1 MGWAAAAGLLQAG
14 TPRCSWDEPRGDQS
28 VAAPGAG
35 WRGQSGAHCS
45 GALGAAE
52 RSRVAWKGLA
62 ASPRS
67 VRGAAPGSSR
77 GDRLLPASALRV
89 VAAGAALRVGR
100 SRPPRRLPPAPAR
113 PPFAFAFAAF
123 SFLNFRLIRFRRGP
137 GPLHSAASAAR
148 PRSASRSRPWPPQA
162 GLSRAADCERPR
174 APPHAPVRSRV
185 ALSCLLFGVTLGR
198 SASALPVSGRACPG
212 PISSVPCPALA
223 FVSCHGIP
231 SGADRVLC
239 CSWVGGAP
247 GPVCAWVAA
256 PGCEGGG
263 CDAAGGVRHTCG
275 SPCVGGG

>member
-1 MGWAAAAGLLQAG
+1 MGRVPG
-14 TPRCSWDEPRGDQS
+14 PDEARPRGCS
-28 VAAPGAG
+28 RRGPRGAPGTNRVETSQWPPLEPG
-35 WRGQSGAHCS
+35 GADRAVLTAA

-52 RSRVAWKGLA
+52 RSGVAWKGLA
-62 ASPRS
+62 ASARS

-100 SRPPRRLPPAPAR
+100 LRPPRRLPPAPAR
-113 PPFAFAFAAF
+113 PPFAFAAF

-162 GLSRAADCERPR
+162 GLSRAADCERPC
-174 APPHAPVRSRV
+174 APPHAPVRIRV

-223 FVSCHGIP
+223 FSHATGSPAELTVSFVAVGRRC
-231 SGADRVLC
+231 SGSRLRMGS
-239 CSWVGGAP
+239 CSWL
-247 GPVCAWVAA
+247 
-256 PGCEGGG
+256 
-263 CDAAGGVRHTCG
+263 
-275 SPCVGGG
+275 